1 MESVTFA
8 PARSSARWPA
18 VAALL
23 ASIAAAGC
31 ADSSTTTAPTTAGL
45 ASIVLSSSS
54 VVGGTPV
61 TATLTL
67 TTTAPAGGA
76 VVTLASSSAAVVV
89 PASVTI
95 PEGANTL
102 SFSVATTS
110 AAASTTITATYAG
123 ASQTATLVTTVVTV
137 AALETV
143 FLSNSV
149 SVAGTQV
156 QGTVTLTAPAPAG
169 GLAVSLASS
178 SPAASLPGS
187 VVVPPGRT
195 TATFPIEIGPRQ
207 PLTATITASL
217 AGVTRTASLTID
229 SWGCR
234 SAQLGMPAGF
244 PTQVSC
250 RCRPRRPDGGALI
263 ALTSNSPNA
272 TVPATV
278 TIPQADVA
286 DFHDRDGRYA
296 LDANRDDHARTY
308 GGSSQTATLRA
319 VAYPNLVAMSCNPS
333 TAAAGTAIQ
342 CSGTLGTPG
351 SASGWR
357 LALASSDPA
366 VTAPPTVTLPQASTT
381 FQFSLAT
388 GTVSSV
394 TAVTVRIT
402 DADSGFTLWTVG
414 ISVSP

>member
-1 MESVTFA
+1 
-8 PARSSARWPA
+8 
-18 VAALL
+18 
-23 ASIAAAGC
+23 
-31 ADSSTTTAPTTAGL
+31 
-45 ASIVLSSSS
+45 VLSSSS

-61 TATLTL
+61 TAVLTL

-76 VVTLASSSAAVVV
+76 VVSLASSSAAVVV

-95 PEGANTL
+95 PEGTNTL

-123 ASQTATLVTTVVTV
+123 ANQTATLVTTVVTV

-149 SVAGTQV
+149 SVAGTQL

-178 SPAASLPGS
+178 TPVASVPGS
-187 VVVPPGRT
+187 VVVRPGQT
-195 TATFPIEIGPRQ
+195 TATFAVEIGASPTA
-207 PLTATITASL
+207 LTATITAS
-217 AGVTRTASLTID
+217 ASGVTRTTSLTI
-229 SWGCR
+229 G
-234 SAQLGMPAGF
+234 QLALSVMLNSVPGGIPDTGVVSVPA
-244 PTQVSC
+244 PA
-250 RCRPRRPDGGALI
+250 PDGGALI

-278 TIPQADVA
+278 TIPAGGTSQTFTIATV
-286 DFHDRDGRYA
+286 
-296 LDANRDDHARTY
+296 DAPPTQTAMITATY
-308 GGSSQTATLRA
+308 GGSGQTATFRI
-319 VAYPNLVAMSCNPS
+319 VAYPNLVAVSCNPS
-333 TAAAGTAIQ
+333 TAAAGTTIQ

-366 VTAPPTVTLPQASTT
+366 VTAPATVTLPPGSTT
-381 FQFSLAT
+381 FQFPLAT

-394 TAVTVRIT
+394 TAVTVKIT